1 MQNKFRFQPA
11 FAALLAGFCCLLIAV
26 SNAFAQNRQPL
37 FRLLDAPRVVG
48 ESEKSSL
55 ASVRESEIKINLKD
69 ALIADAPRLEIP
81 LFDGVTYQAVRF
93 STEKRAAA
101 DFVWHGKITVGKT
114 NGDVIL
120 TFKNNFVSGLIYA
133 GKQVYE
139 IVPKGDKQILVEL
152 NQSLFPDCGGAPS
165 AETIENKTENSNV
178 APNAGVDSGDRIDVL
193 ILYTTAV
200 KNSLGGEAQAQAF
213 SQQAINVTNAAY
225 LNSKVRQRVRLAW
238 AQETDIVEAGTL
250 SAELSTL
257 RTNATVAALRD
268 QYKADLVALISN
280 STDNCGIGYLMNT
293 ISGNQSFG
301 FTANSRTCA
310 VGNLTL
316 AHELGHNMGS
326 HHNPEN
332 GSGTIFPY
340 SYGHYINGNY
350 RTIMSYTD
358 PCTLGCPKAPYFSNP
373 EISYAGF
380 ATGIP
385 NERDNARSLN
395 NTADVVANF
404 RYSGASLT
412 MNNYNGGER
421 IPRNLSKNLTWSSDN
436 LIGSVKIEIS
446 RDESSTW
453 QTLIANTPNDG
464 AQTINIYGRPTRR
477 ARLRVTSIDN
487 PIVSDSSV
495 RNIVIQ

>member
-1 MQNKFRFQPA
+1 MLKQFNFRPA
-11 FAALLAGFCCLLIAV
+11 FAVLTAGFCCLLIIV
-26 SNAFAQNRQPL
+26 SNSFAQNRQPL
-37 FRLLDAPRVVG
+37 FKLLDAPRVVG

-69 ALIADAPRLEIP
+69 RIIADAPRLEIP
-81 LFDGVTYQAVRF
+81 LFDGVNYQAVRQ
-93 STEKRAAA
+93 SLEKKAAD
-101 DFVWHGKITVGKT
+101 DFVWHGKINVGKT

-152 NQSLFPDCGGAPS
+152 NQTLFPDCGGSPI
-165 AETIENKTENSNV
+165 AETLENDAENSNI
-178 APNAGVDSGDRIDVL
+178 APNGGVDSGDRIDVL
-193 ILYTTAV
+193 ILYTAAV
-200 KNSLGGEAQAQAF
+200 RNSLGGEAQAQTF

-225 LNSKVRQRVRLAW
+225 LNSKVRLRIRLAH
-238 AQETDIVEAGTL
+238 AQLTDIVEAGTL
-250 SAELSTL
+250 SAELTTL

-280 STDNCGIGYLMNT
+280 TADNCGIGYLMNNVN
-293 ISGNQSFG
+293 GNANFG

-326 HHNPEN
+326 QHNPEN
-332 GSGTIFPY
+332 GSGTIYPY
-340 SYGHYINGNY
+340 SYGHYINGVY

-358 PCTLGCPKAPYFSNP
+358 PCTSGCPKAPYFSNP
-373 EISYAGF
+373 EISYAGYS
-380 ATGIP
+380 TGIA
-385 NERDNARSLN
+385 NQRDNARSLN
-395 NTADVVANF
+395 NTADVIANY
-404 RYSGASLT
+404 RYSGTSLT
-412 MNNYNGGER
+412 INNYNGGER
-421 IPRNLSKNLTWSSDN
+421 IPRNLGRNLMWSSDN
-436 LIGSVKIEIS
+436 LTGNVKIEIS
-446 RDESSTW
+446 RDESTTW

-464 AQTINIYGRPTRR
+464 AQTINIYGKPTRR
-477 ARLRVTSIDN
+477 ARLRVVSLDN